1 MALLPYRCKV
11 GSNLLDA
18 HPNNT
23 QRITMTPKDKAKELV
38 DKFTV
43 VGLQQRNEGIQ
54 CALIMCDELLC
65 NSTFLLSNGEIYFW
79 QKVKHEIEN
88 L

>member
-1 MALLPYRCKV
+1 M
-11 GSNLLDA
+11 GN
-18 HPNNT
+18 
-23 QRITMTPKDKAKELV
+23 PKEKAKELV

-54 CALIMCDELLC
+54 CALIAVEEILDVIKIIPYGMQY
-65 NSTFLLSNGEIYFW
+65 LSVRDYFEE
-79 QKVKHEIEN
+79 VKEEIEK